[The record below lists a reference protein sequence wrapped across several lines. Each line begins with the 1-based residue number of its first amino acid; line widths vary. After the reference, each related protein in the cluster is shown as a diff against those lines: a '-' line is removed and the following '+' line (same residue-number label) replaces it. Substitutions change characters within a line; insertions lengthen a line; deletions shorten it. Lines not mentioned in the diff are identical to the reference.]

1 MPQLHIQHQEELLHC
16 HLSPIVEGEN
26 GHLDVLAA
34 WLVDMVA
41 AWLVDMVESGV
52 YNEIEKYCTLSS
64 CSSEG
69 YTPLCWELYKFPKV
83 PNGTNDTTRKY
94 CGAVL

>member
-16 HLSPIVEGEN
+16 HLSPIVEGEH
-26 GHLDVLAA
+26 GHLDVL
-34 WLVDMVA
+34 A

-69 YTPLCWELYKFPKV
+69 YTALSWELYKFPKV